1 MSILCC
7 CNRPDL
13 LMNLF
18 DHIDF
23 SSESLDAVNPG
34 EDRIKAHISVVIPV
48 HNQEKTVSILLS
60 RIKGI
65 LNSTLRSFE
74 IVVVNDGSFD
84 NTFGILQKEEKL
96 DSRIKVI
103 SYIPNKGKGHAV
115 KTGVM
120 QSSGNIVIF
129 VDGDL
134 DISHSKIDDYI
145 KELES
150 CDLVIASKRHP
161 YSKINAP
168 LSRKFLSRMFNLI
181 VRIAIGIKVKDTQS
195 GLKAGNGAALRTIF
209 RIMLVKRYAF
219 DVELLTIATAL
230 HLKIKEMPIEIN
242 LDRNF
247 KLQDIAK
254 MLVDVIAIT
263 YRYKIKR
270 WYHKQILLLSEAE
283 ISTSTNKKK
292 NLDVY
297 RFQ

>member
-1 MSILCC
+1 
-7 CNRPDL
+7 
-13 LMNLF
+13 MNLF

-34 EDRIKAHISVVIPV
+34 EDRIKAQISVVIPV

-134 DISHSKIDDYI
+134 DISYSKIDDYI

-230 HLKIKEMPIEIN
+230 NLKIKEMPIEIN

-297 RFQ
+297 GFQ

>member
-7 CNRPDL
+7 CNGPDL

-18 DHIDF
+18 DHSDF
-23 SSESLDAVNPG
+23 SSKSLDAVNPG

-65 LNSTLRSFE
+65 LNSTLSYE

-230 HLKIKEMPIEIN
+230 NLKIKEMPIEIN
-242 LDRNF
+242 LDHRF
-247 KLQDIAK
+247 KFRDIAK
-254 MLVDVIAIT
+254 MLLDITAIS
-263 YRYKIKR
+263 YRYRMKR
-270 WYHKQILLLSEAE
+270 WYQKQLLLLHKTEKG
-283 ISTSTNKKK
+283 IH
-292 NLDVY
+292 
-297 RFQ
+297 